1 MSTSNTGTTPEAIS
15 GRWAIS
21 GTGLSNA
28 ILLDTATG
36 ETWHADAGG
45 FWVRMVRA
53 EEFSGALDLR
63 AFPVQK
69 YTTKRDL
76 PIDSRELQP

>member
-1 MSTSNTGTTPEAIS
+1 MSASNTTPEAIP

-36 ETWHADAGG
+36 ETWHAGADGI
-45 FWVRMVRA
+45 WVRMLKAEDSPTGSFKALQLMTERA
-53 EEFSGALDLR
+53 HEER
-63 AFPVQK
+63 M
-69 YTTKRDL
+69 R
-76 PIDSRELQP
+76 REYP